1 MVSKMGQYVMTGN
14 VRSYYEEHGE
24 GEPLLLMHGGASTI
38 EIFAGLTPELANRYK
53 VILPE
58 RRGHGRTADV
68 EGPISYDLMAQD
80 TIAFMEAT
88 GIISAHLGGYSD
100 GACVGI
106 LVAMSRPDLVRKFVF
121 VSGNFDVSG
130 MTKETLAF
138 LQSATPEAFEHVPTL
153 AKLVEMYKRTTP
165 DGPEH
170 FPIVFEKL
178 KRMMLEEPKIPP
190 QNLSR
195 IAAPTLIMAGD
206 RDAITLEHTIE
217 LFRAIPEAQLC
228 IVPGSSHGLILEK
241 PRMVAQIILDYL
253 ETHQPEVRLKFE

>member
-1 MVSKMGQYVMTGN
+1 MAGD
-14 VRSYYEEHGE
+14 VRMYYEEHGE
-24 GEPLLLMHGGASTI
+24 GEPLLLMHGGFCTV
-38 EIFAGLTPELANRYK
+38 EIFSRLTPELANHYK

-88 GIISAHLGGYSD
+88 GIISAHMVGHSD
-100 GACVGI
+100 GANVGI

-121 VSGNFDVSG
+121 ISGNFDVNG
-130 MTKETLAF
+130 LTKETLAF
-138 LQSATPEAFEHVPTL
+138 FQSATPETFEHVPTL
-153 AKLVEMYKRTTP
+153 AKLVEMYKQTTP

-195 IAAPTLIMAGD
+195 ITAPTLIMAGD
-206 RDAITLEHTIE
+206 RDVIALEHTIE
-217 LFRAIPEAQLC
+217 MFRAIPKAQLC
-228 IVPGSSHGLILEK
+228 IVPGSSHALILEK
-241 PRMVAQIILDYL
+241 PLFVVQAILDFL
-253 ETHQPEVRLKFE
+253 ANEGRQTKT

>member
-1 MVSKMGQYVMTGN
+1 MVSKMGRYLMAGN
-14 VRSYYEEHGE
+14 VRVYYEEYGE
-24 GEPLLLMHGGASTI
+24 GEPLLLMHGGFCTV
-38 EIFAGLTPELANRYK
+38 EIFSRLTPELADHYK

-88 GIISAHLGGYSD
+88 GIKSAHLVGHSD
-100 GACVGI
+100 GADVGM
-106 LVAMSRPDLVRKFVF
+106 LVAMSRPDLVKKFVF
-121 VSGNFDVSG
+121 ISGNFDVNG
-130 MTKETLAF
+130 LTKETLAF
-138 LQSATPEAFEHVPTL
+138 FQSATPEAFEHVPAL
-153 AKLVEMYKRTTP
+153 AKLVEMYKQTTP

-195 IAAPTLIMAGD
+195 ITAPTLVMTGD
-206 RDAITLEHTIE
+206 RDVITLEHTIQM
-217 LFRAIPEAQLC
+217 FRAIPKAQLC
-228 IVPGSSHGLILEK
+228 IVPGSSHALILEK
-241 PRMVAQIILDYL
+241 PLFVAQAILDFL
-253 ETHQPEVRLKFE
+253 AD